1 MGLLKAMFIQS
12 SAARLCRVL
21 LRAAAVLSIT
31 FFFCPSAQTQVDYA
45 TQVQPIFTRSCEGG
59 FCHIDM
65 DTSGIDL
72 STYDASRASEGFQY
86 AGRSILPGDA
96 ENSPLWLKIAFPD
109 PEFGARMPRLADPL
123 SQQELDLVAA
133 WINEGALESVP
144 ASVRGD
150 LDRNGNLSLT
160 DAVIILSFLFL
171 GGDDPFCS
179 PVADINSSGE
189 LNITDAIYLLDYLFL
204 GGPAPQPLSPGDAV
218 ECSAVNRAPEAEPIG
233 TITAREG
240 SPVSFQVNATD
251 PDNQELTFAL
261 ESSPPGL
268 ELDAT
273 TGVVTWTPQ
282 FGQEGDHR
290 IEIRISDTGTP
301 PMAVSSNGL
310 IRVLRGNHPPNV
322 APIGTVYAR
331 EGVLLSF
338 PVEAVDAEGDTISF
352 ELMGGPEGASVDSET
367 GLFQWLPSPGQAGQ
381 HSLSIRVS
389 DDGQPPGHID
399 AQGLLV
405 CLEADS
411 PINQAPSIPAQT
423 VYRTY
428 SGLPIRFNI
437 GASDP
442 DGHDLDYSAALLPE
456 GASLDASSGL
466 FEWMPAPG
474 QAGPAYIP
482 FTVTDSGL
490 PPLVSEEILVFQI
503 CPPSPCA
510 QDDCDPETGCSMNP
524 IPIQEDCCAG
534 PPANRVAEPVAD
546 CPGGR
551 VLYLGRNQRGFGRIN
566 HCDFLPIALFGQGG
580 ANLRLNVEAKCIN
593 IEDRVRVRFRLK
605 TAAGT
610 LFDRTRVFDM
620 VERSDGF
627 AHKLGLVFDVSN
639 VGNFF
644 ALEGVSAELWTQLTD
659 EDGVVLERTLRLT
672 LTLGN
677 PADLPDP
684 DTEDIPAG
692 EIGCVGCHRP
702 LDQTGVRHGIEDAHP
717 WADLTCTDCHGGD
730 AAAITRQEAHVPP
743 EVGPVF
749 LRNLATD
756 ALDLV
761 DEDYLRFINPGDLR
775 VAHRGCGGSSPASNG
790 SNCHQGT
797 VDKLKLSVMATYA
810 GHYTLPRFLAGTQDR
825 NHTHAAVDVTNPD
838 FNPLTAPAGAVG
850 ELTALREPDPG
861 LARDSVGACID
872 VYLPKSCPSCHLN
885 DFGPNNADGNYRSSG
900 CTACH
905 MLYSDDGI
913 SVSEDPVIT
922 KDFPPHPR
930 RHVLTSKIPTEQC
943 AHCHFQGGR
952 IGLAY
957 RGIREGGFSEDK
969 TPANGV
975 TLGRELHAHGV
986 DYYFSDEDDT
996 NDYDETPP
1004 DLHAEAG
1011 MGCIDC
1017 HVGADVHGDGNLYG
1031 SERYQV
1037 GIKCEDC
1044 HGTVRAEISENEAG
1058 HFHNSGNSRLKR
1070 LRRDGEGRIKL
1081 RLAMNDQE
1089 LYVPQIYTILQSG
1102 INTAMNEAMGVDE
1115 KGFSHADSL
1124 ECYTCHTSWRQ
1135 TCFGCHVTVD
1145 DSRTARNL
1153 TTGQDSQGAISVS
1166 RDDYSLE
1173 FFALGMNQD
1182 GKISPLCNSMSVF
1195 TTYVDANGQERFR
1208 DRVRTSADGR
1218 TGFGWNPFHHHTVSR
1233 VPQNCDT
1240 CHPVKPGAAEEN
1252 QLRLSET
1259 YGFGNGRFLSEDGVG
1274 VVRDLSAFLN
1284 SQGELIGEFPHPE
1297 TGPVPENIRQ
1307 RALSIEVVP
1316 PPRQER

>member
-1 MGLLKAMFIQS
+1 MCIQS
-12 SAARLCRVL
+12 STGSRDISLFLVTVL
-21 LRAAAVLSIT
+21 LLIQYL
-31 FFFCPSAQTQVDYA
+31 FCTIVQAQVDYGS
-45 TQVQPIFTRSCEGG
+45 QVQPIFTQSCEGG
-59 FCHIDM
+59 FCHIGM
-65 DTSGIDL
+65 ETSGIDL
-72 STYDASRASEGFQY
+72 SNYDAALLSEGFQY

-96 ENSPLWLKIAFPD
+96 QNSPLWLKIARKN

-123 SQQELDLVAA
+123 SPQEIDLIAR
-133 WINEGALESVP
+133 WIAEGALESLP
-144 ASVRGD
+144 ASIRGD
-150 LDRNGNLSLT
+150 LDRNGDLSLT
-160 DAVIILSFLFL
+160 DAIIILSFLFL
-171 GGDDPFCS
+171 GGDEPFCA
-179 PVADINSSGE
+179 PAADINSSGE
-189 LNITDAIYLLDYLFL
+189 LDITDAIYLLDYLFL
-204 GGPAPQPLSPGDAV
+204 GGPPPQPLSPGDSAQ
-218 ECSAVNRAPEAEPIG
+218 CSEVNRAPEAGPIG

-240 SPVSFQVNATD
+240 SEVVFQVNATD
-251 PDNQELTFAL
+251 PDNHELTFTIEAGPDGI
-261 ESSPPGL
+261 EIDP
-268 ELDAT
+268 AT
-273 TGVVTWTPQ
+273 GIVSWTPQ

-290 IEIRISDTGTP
+290 VEVLISDTGSP
-301 PMAVSSNGL
+301 PMSTFSNGL

-322 APIGTVYAR
+322 TPIGTLYAR
-331 EGVLLSF
+331 EGIQLAFALDAF
-338 PVEAVDAEGDTISF
+338 DAEDDTISF
-352 ELMGGPEGASVDSET
+352 EIITAPEGASIDGET
-367 GLFQWLPSPGQAGQ
+367 GIFEWLPAPGQAGE
-381 HSLSIRVS
+381 HPLTIRVR
-389 DDGQPPGHID
+389 DNGQPPGHID

-411 PINQAPSIPAQT
+411 PVNQSPGIPSRA

-428 SGLPIRFNI
+428 SGRPIRFHI

-442 DGHDLDYSAALLPE
+442 DGHDLAYSADNLPQ
-456 GASLDASSGL
+456 GATLHTTAGL
-466 FEWMPAPG
+466 FEWTPMPA
-474 QAGPAYIP
+474 QTGPAYIH
-482 FTVTDSGL
+482 FTVTDNGL
-490 PPLVSEEILVFQI
+490 PPLATEEILIFQV

-510 QDDCDPETGCSMNP
+510 QDDCDPETGCSMDPLP
-524 IPIQEDCCAG
+524 IEQGCCDG
-534 PPANRVAEPVAD
+534 PPADRVAEPVAE
-546 CPGGR
+546 CPEGR
-551 VLYLGRNQRGFGRIN
+551 VLYLGRNQRGFGRLN
-566 HCDFLPIALFGQGG
+566 HCDLLPIALFGQGG
-580 ANLRLNVEAKCIN
+580 ANIRLNIEAKCIN
-593 IEDRVRVRFRLK
+593 IGNRVRVRFRLK
-605 TAAGT
+605 TAAST
-610 LFDRTRVFDM
+610 IFDRTSVFDM
-620 VERSDGF
+620 LQRSDGF
-627 AHKLGLVFDVSN
+627 AHKLGLFFDVSD
-639 VGNFF
+639 VGDFF
-644 ALEGVSAELWTQLTD
+644 SLDGVPAELWAQLTD
-659 EDGVVLERTLRLT
+659 EDGVVVERTLRLT

-717 WADLTCTDCHGGD
+717 WSNLTCTDCHGGD
-730 AAAITRQEAHVPP
+730 AAALTRQAAHVPAQA
-743 EVGPVF
+743 GPTF

-756 ALDLV
+756 TLDLV

-790 SNCHQGT
+790 SGCHQET
-797 VDKLKLSVMATYA
+797 VDKLKFSVMATYA

-825 NHTHAAVDVTNPD
+825 THTHAAVDVVNENFD
-838 FNPLTAPAGAVG
+838 PLTAPPGAVR
-850 ELTALREPDPG
+850 ELAALREPDPA
-861 LARDSVGACID
+861 LERDSVGACID

-885 DFGPNNADGNYRSSG
+885 DFGPNNASGNYRSSG

-913 SVSEDPVIT
+913 SVSADPVIT
-922 KDFPPHPR
+922 KDFPPHPL
-930 RHVLTSKIPTEQC
+930 RHVLTSRITTEQC

-1004 DLHAEAG
+1004 DLHAAAG
-1011 MGCIDC
+1011 MACIDC
-1017 HVGADVHGDGNLYG
+1017 HVGADVHGDGNIYG

-1044 HGTVRAEISENEAG
+1044 HGTVRGEITEDEAG
-1058 HFHNSGNSRLKR
+1058 NFHNSRGSRLKR
-1070 LRRDGEGRIKL
+1070 VRRDEEGRIKL
-1081 RLAMNDQE
+1081 RLAMNDQD
-1089 LYVPQIYTILQSG
+1089 LYVPQIHTILQSG
-1102 INTAMNEAMGVDE
+1102 INTAMNEAMGVNQ
-1115 KGFSHADSL
+1115 KGFSHTDRL

-1145 DSRTARNL
+1145 DSRSARNL

-1195 TTYVDANGQERFR
+1195 TTYVDSNGQERFR
-1208 DRVRTSADGR
+1208 DRVRTSTDGR

-1240 CHPVKPGAAEEN
+1240 CHPVRPDAGEDN
-1252 QLRLSET
+1252 QLQLNET
-1259 YGFGNGRFLSEDGVG
+1259 YGFGNGRFLSEDGEG

-1284 SQGELIGEFPHPE
+1284 AQGELISEFPHPE
-1297 TGPVPENIRQ
+1297 TGPVPEKIRQ

-1316 PPRQER
+1316 HPRQER